1 MFRKTYYVLL
11 TIQDLK
17 QTEER
22 AEAKDKRTQLIFIFT
37 NVTQNYD

>member
-11 TIQDLK
+11 AIQKPK